1 MTQPLETNENK
12 QLLWG
17 ILMEEGVFK
26 GLSGS
31 MLPTIQAVFENT
43 IQEIKKASPA
53 GTPLKILNMSVIQRL
68 AREIPQFSRNAGQV
82 PSTQPHISPIELIY
96 ADDIHKHKQSELE
109 TRLRQQENDMKSFLD
124 RPKPEEID
132 FSDELYD
139 KPLGDDMERI
149 INETLAARERD
160 LEMISRSIKPPV
172 SSSSST
178 TTTAMMAATQ
188 PVSIMKTPVTPSTFI
203 QKTQPQAMTAIEL
216 SSRDE
221 YILSSP
227 RESSLPR
234 DQQQQPQQ
242 QQQQQKSVSFSDIVT
257 TTEINEDDSIL
268 QRFKRISQPQQ
279 QQPAISGTNDQIIQF
294 LQEIQKTQYIILKEI
309 RSLHEEIFPSNDN
322 PVNIPDP
329 EYTDLSQQIQHV
341 HDTQNAE
348 D

>member
-82 PSTQPHISPIELIY
+82 LPTQPHISPIELIY

-160 LEMISRSIKPPV
+160 LEMISKSIKPPV
-172 SSSSST
+172 ST
-178 TTTAMMAATQ
+178 TTTSTTAMLAATQ

-227 RESSLPR
+227 PH
-234 DQQQQPQQ
+234 DKKQPQPS
-242 QQQQQKSVSFSDIVT
+242 KAVSFSDIVT

-279 QQPAISGTNDQIIQF
+279 QQQPSISGTNDQIIQL
-294 LQEIQKTQYIILKEI
+294 LQEIQRNQTIILKEI
-309 RSLHEEIFPSNDN
+309 RSLHEEIFPSNDDT
-322 PVNIPDP
+322 VNIPDP
-329 EYTDLSQQIQHV
+329 EYADLSQQIQHV
-341 HDTQNAE
+341 HDSQNAE